1 MYCDASGFDFV
12 PRLERN
18 WQAIRRELD
27 PLLSSSFIAWPERA
41 LYGHGWDVFG
51 LYAFGNKLQA
61 NCARCPETTRMVE
74 SIPGL
79 RTAGFSML
87 QPGTHIRPHVGYSK
101 AVLRCHL
108 GLIVPGGCTM
118 RVGAEIRTWEEG
130 RCLIFDDT
138 TEHEVWHRGS
148 ESRVVLLIDF
158 IRARAPGSSRTP
170 QLAT

>member
-1 MYCDASGFDFV
+1 MYYDASGFDFV
-12 PRLERN
+12 VRLERS
-18 WQAIRRELD
+18 WQAISRELT
-27 PLLSSSFIAWPERA
+27 PLLLSSSFIPWPERA

-51 LYAFGNKLQA
+51 LYAFGNKLQD
-61 NCARCPETTRMVE
+61 NCARCPETTRVVE

-87 QPGTHIRPHVGYSK
+87 EPGTHIRPHVGYSK

-108 GLIVPGGCTM
+108 GLIVPAGCTM

-148 ESRVVLLIDF
+148 EARVVLLIDF
-158 IRARAPGSSRTP
+158 IRARTAARDV
-170 QLAT
+170 AV